1 MSESFLAFITH
12 LQGQFPRKAPR
23 AEPRDNSDNVI
34 QLDFFRQESEILA
47 DRIAKIFVDLLLS
60 AGADLSSL
68 EIQVVV
74 NLARKHIVDLLTPIP
89 FRNSR

>member
-1 MSESFLAFITH
+1 MSESFLAFVTH
-12 LQGQFPRKAPR
+12 LQADNRSPRKTR
-23 AEPRDNSDNVI
+23 RDASDNVI

-60 AGADLSSL
+60 AGANLSSL
-68 EIQVVV
+68 EIQIAV
-74 NLARKHIVDLLTPIP
+74 NLAREHITALLTPVL

>member
-1 MSESFLAFITH
+1 MSESFLAFVTH
-12 LQGQFPRKAPR
+12 LQADNQSSPRKTQR
-23 AEPRDNSDNVI
+23 ADSDNVI

-47 DRIAKIFVDLLLS
+47 DRIVKSFVDLLLS

-68 EIQVVV
+68 EIQIAVG
-74 NLARKHIVDLLTPIP
+74 LGRKHIADLLTPIN